1 MDINQKRLKF
11 LVDDTDSAF
20 GQYKQHPTSEN
31 YAQAYEKAKSALV
44 HFKNRDP
51 SFYAAKGKKN

>member
-31 YAQAYEKAKSALV
+31 YAQAYEKTKSALD
-44 HFKNRDP
+44 HFKTEIRL
-51 SFYAAKGKKN
+51 SMQ